1 MGKTIEFESRF
12 SGKVNLEL
20 EINTNLNNGRLY
32 IGLNEQTEDYLE
44 PYADLTVNINGVCPD
59 YCGYVDINNMPELE
73 QLIEE
78 NELGEFTGIMGQ
90 SGFCNYPLY
99 LFSAEKLREYCPDG
113 MQMYENRI
121 GKVPEQEPE
130 RKR

>member
-20 EINTNLNNGRLY
+20 EINTYLNNGRLY

-59 YCGYVDINNMPELE
+59 YCG
-73 QLIEE
+73 
-78 NELGEFTGIMGQ
+78 
-90 SGFCNYPLY
+90 
-99 LFSAEKLREYCPDG
+99 
-113 MQMYENRI
+113 
-121 GKVPEQEPE
+121 
-130 RKR
+130 